1 MPHFDYDNPRI
12 CIICLFLLAV
22 LILGCGQDDSQEEE
36 REILLRAEAHM
47 RRAFDHWA
55 NGLSRGGRTALTNAL
70 ESLFMLEDY
79 GWTHKEIQQEAE
91 DMAMRV
97 GLLYEDDLEAL
108 YRIRN
113 ELLAFYAAL
122 LDSIPIE

>member
-12 CIICLFLLAV
+12 RIICIFMLAV
-22 LILGCGQDDSQEEE
+22 LILGCGQDDSQEE

-55 NGLSRGGRTALTNAL
+55 NGRPRGGRTALTNAL
-70 ESLFMLEDY
+70 ESLLMLEDY

-91 DMAMRV
+91 DMAERV
-97 GLLYEDDLEAL
+97 GYLYINDLEAL
-108 YRIRN
+108 YRIRD
-113 ELLAFYAAL
+113 EILAFYAAI
-122 LDSIPIE
+122 LDSILIE